1 MKKRWLKM
9 ALAVLMAAITLLGI
23 VGCGKVEMPQGIK
36 EYLCVEHTYGP
47 GEVERWAT
55 CIREGRVKHT
65 CTECGH
71 EKYETL
77 TKVNHTP
84 YTVPAREATCAQ
96 TGYTEHTACAVC
108 GTVISGKQTTPK
120 TTCLHADDYYVGM
133 GVYAC
138 PLCKDERMEYQESII
153 SDSSYFYQKPIN
165 EENAWYRFY
174 IPKEGATASISFRN
188 RADGIPMGNMEINEI
203 YSLTIGFDFSYSTR
217 QDYYITIGDPSGEY
231 YYWCDVAM
239 EIGADYID
247 VCLGEIIFEL
257 YHNGDC
263 GGDEVCWFTL
273 SEDKAK
279 VVDVSVSG
287 GAKIVLL
294 QGLKE
299 ADRP

>member
-138 PLCKDERMEYQESII
+138 PLCKDERMEHQESTVTVTNFVF
-153 SDSSYFYQKPIN
+153 DG
-165 EENAWYRFY
+165 WYRFY
-174 IPKEGATASISFRN
+174 LPKETSKAWISFEAKDPN
-188 RADGIPMGNMEINEI
+188 VPIGSIGINEF
-203 YSLTIGFDFSYSTR
+203 YALSIGFDFSDLTAVSGYIGSTADSMNFNSDAR
-217 QDYYITIGDPSGEY
+217 IEG
-231 YYWCDVAM
+231 
-239 EIGADYID
+239 GADYLDIYLGD
-247 VCLGEIIFEL
+247 GFYEMYHDDESENGEI
-257 YHNGDC
+257 
-263 GGDEVCWFTL
+263 TL
-273 SEDKAK
+273 TSATANVTK
-279 VVDVSVSG
+279 VVMEG
-287 GAKIVLL
+287 GAKLVRL
-294 QGLKE
+294 QGVGANE
-299 ADRP
+299 TP